1 MRELLSYGI
10 TARTRNKNAGA
21 GRIEFG
27 FNTHSTFREGSKV
40 KYSGKDSKQMFH
52 AANKYYRRQLELL
65 KEEHFESYAVIEE
78 FAEDMLAKGLTV
90 HRMYSYILWLRKIL
104 HAVDKKI
111 DEWDRKDVR
120 RTINHFKAEVERGRI
135 TESSFEEV
143 KKTLKKFFKWF
154 GKEEIV
160 SWFSLKNVETKISP
174 QDLIT
179 EEEFERMMTACM
191 SSRDRAL
198 ISLLYETGARIG
210 EIGSMRIKDV
220 SFDEYGAI
228 VWLPKSKTKRRKLRV
243 VYSARYL
250 SEWLSDHPVEDP
262 EAPLWIKLSGRNSLQ
277 PMVYK
282 DIHAQLRRICKRAG
296 IKKRIYP
303 HLFRHTRATRLLARV
318 PESIGAKYMGWIN
331 GSKMVGVYVHLAS
344 EDVDEAILKM
354 YGIKTNANGKDL
366 EVKQCP
372 RCLMVN
378 PATSRFCSRCGL
390 PLTEEAIQ
398 EVEEWEKRKAEALNE
413 LTNPQFIKIFM
424 GMQREIE
431 TLKAEIERIRNESK
445 VKGGTE

>member
-1 MRELLSYGI
+1 
-10 TARTRNKNAGA
+10 
-21 GRIEFG
+21 
-27 FNTHSTFREGSKV
+27 
-40 KYSGKDSKQMFH
+40 MFH
-52 AANKYYRRQLELL
+52 SADKYYRRQLELL
-65 KEEHFESYAVIEE
+65 KEEHPESYGVIEE
-78 FAEDMLAKGLTV
+78 FAEDMLAEGLTV

-104 HAVDKKI
+104 YAVDKKI

-120 RTINHFKAEVERGRI
+120 RTINHFKAEVESGRI
-135 TESSFEEV
+135 SENSFEEV
-143 KKTLKKFFKWF
+143 KKTLKKFFKWL

-179 EEEFERMMTACM
+179 EEEFERMMSACM

-220 SFDEYGAI
+220 SFDDYGAI
-228 VWLPKSKTKRRKLRV
+228 IWLPKSKTIRRKLRV

-250 SEWLSDHPVEDP
+250 SEWLSDHPMKDNS
-262 EAPLWIKLSGRNSLQ
+262 EAALWIKLSGSRALQ

-282 DIHAQLRRICKRAG
+282 DLHAQLRRICKRAG

-303 HLFRHTRATRLLARV
+303 HLFRHTRATRLLAKV
-318 PESIGAKYMGWIN
+318 PETIGAKYMGWIN

-354 YGIKTNANGKDL
+354 HGIKTNNNNKDL
-366 EVKQCP
+366 EVIQCS
-372 RCLMVN
+372 RCMQVN

-390 PLTEEAIQ
+390 PLTEGAIQ
-398 EVEEWEKRKAEALNE
+398 EIEEWEKRKNEALNE
-413 LTNPQFIKIFM
+413 LTNPSFVKIFM

-431 TLKAEIERIRNESK
+431 MLKAEIERIRNESRT
-445 VKGGTE
+445 GGGAK